1 MDLPKRLQISLS
13 SLLDKLII
21 LIEKKKVVVIGA
33 GIAGLTSA
41 AILSKLGLSVTLIEA
56 HNQSGGC
63 AGTFKRNGYIFDV
76 GATQVAGL
84 ESDGI
89 HAKIFKFLE
98 IEIPEATLLD
108 PSCIVDLNDGSRP
121 INIWYEKSKW
131 ISERESQFPGS
142 QKFWEL
148 CNLIHKSNWKFAN
161 NDPVI
166 PIRNFW
172 DFSQFINALN
182 PQNLLTGF
190 LLKSSM
196 FDLLKICGSDKDQ
209 RLIKFLNLQL
219 KLYSQE
225 NVYKTAALYGCTVLQ
240 MSQRPHGLWH
250 LKDSMQALSSALEE
264 SLKRTN
270 AKILF
275 NQKVN
280 SLEYNSQNKVWKINA
295 LKGDKVNEYYSQDV
309 IYTPPPQG
317 LLKIFANKKDNY
329 LKYQNRLKDLPE
341 PSGALVF
348 YSALRRED
356 MMNLSANHYQFV
368 SKEFGS
374 LFISL
379 SEEGDGRAPSG
390 EITLIASIFT
400 KTQEWF
406 DLEKDQYI
414 FRKNQYLNKISTL
427 IEEKFNISPDAWL
440 HRELS
445 TPRAFERWTN
455 RPRGIVGGLGQNPEI
470 FGLFGLSSRTPF
482 DGLWL
487 CGDSIYPGEGTAGVS
502 QSAIMVSKQI
512 LATKGVKD
520 FTL

>member
-1 MDLPKRLQISLS
+1 M
-13 SLLDKLII
+13 
-21 LIEKKKVVVIGA
+21 IEKKKVFVIGA

-196 FDLLKICGSDKDQ
+196 FDLLKICGLDKDK

-225 NVYKTAALYGCTVLQ
+225 NIYKTAALYGCTVLQ
-240 MSQRPHGLWH
+240 MSQKPHGLWH
-250 LKDSMQALSSALEE
+250 LKYSMQALSSTLEK
-264 SLKRTN
+264 SLKQTN

-280 SLEYNSQNKVWKINA
+280 SLEYETQKKLWKIKS
-295 LKGDKVNEYYSQDV
+295 LKGDKVNQYYAQDV
-309 IYTPPPQG
+309 IYSPPPQG
-317 LLKIFANKKDNY
+317 LLDILVSKKENY
-329 LKYQNRLKDLPE
+329 FKYQNRLKNLPK

-348 YSALRRED
+348 YSALKKEN
-356 MMNLSANHYQFV
+356 MMEINSNHYQFV
-368 SKEFGS
+368 SEEFGS

-379 SEEGDGRAPSG
+379 SEEGDGRAPLG

-400 KTQEWF
+400 NTQDWF

-414 FRKNQYLNKISTL
+414 LKKNKYLNNISKAL
-427 IEEKFNISPDAWL
+427 EKKFNIAPDNWL

-455 RPRGIVGGLGQNPEI
+455 RPKGIVGGLGQNPEI

-482 DGLWL
+482 EGLWL

-502 QSAIMVSKQI
+502 QSALMVSKQI
-512 LATKGVKD
+512 LANKGMKT
-520 FTL
+520 FNL

>member
-1 MDLPKRLQISLS
+1 
-13 SLLDKLII
+13 
-21 LIEKKKVVVIGA
+21 LIEKKEVVVIGA

-56 HNQSGGC
+56 HSQSGGC
-63 AGTFKRNGYIFDV
+63 AGTFKRNKYIFDV

-84 ESDGI
+84 EEGGI
-89 HAKIFKFLE
+89 HSKIFKFLQ
-98 IEIPEATLLD
+98 IEIPDSTLLN
-108 PSCIVDLNDGSRP
+108 PSCIVDLNDDSRP
-121 INIWYEKSKW
+121 INIWYERSKW
-131 ISERESQFPGS
+131 IAERKRQFPGS
-142 QKFWEL
+142 ERFWDL
-148 CNLIHKSNWKFAN
+148 CNFIHQGNWKFAN

-172 DFSQFINALN
+172 DFSKFINALN
-182 PQNLLTGF
+182 PQNLMTGI
-190 LLKSSM
+190 LLRSSM
-196 FDLLKICGSDKDQ
+196 FDLLKIFGLDKDK

-264 SLKRTN
+264 SLKRTH

-280 SLEYNSQNKVWKINA
+280 LLKYNSQKKLWKINT
-295 LKGDKVNEYYSQDV
+295 LKGKKVNEYYAQDV
-309 IYTPPPQG
+309 IYSAPPQG
-317 LLKIFANKKDNY
+317 LLNLLVDKKDDY
-329 LKYQNRLKDLPE
+329 LKYFNRLNNLPK

-348 YSALRRED
+348 YAALKKEN
-356 MMNLSANHYQFV
+356 MIEVKSNHYQFV
-368 SKEFGS
+368 SEEFGS

-379 SEEGDGRAPSG
+379 SEEGDGRAPLG

-400 KTQEWF
+400 NTQEWF
-406 DLEKDQYI
+406 DLEKDDYDLM
-414 FRKNQYLNKISTL
+414 KNKYLNKISK
-427 IEEKFNISPDAWL
+427 IVEIKFNISPDDWL
-440 HRELS
+440 HRELA
-445 TPRAFERWTN
+445 TPRAFQRWTN
-455 RPRGIVGGLGQNPEI
+455 RPKGIVGGLGQNPDI

-482 DGLWL
+482 RGLWL

-502 QSAIMVSKQI
+502 QSALMVSKQI
-512 LATKGVKD
+512 LATKGIKN
-520 FTL
+520 FSL